1 MYEDSWTTD
10 IEEQIKDAKE
20 MIKNMKGLFL
30 VRGGANFYHY
40 DLSLRREIK

>member
-1 MYEDSWTTD
+1 MTGESSWSTD
-10 IEEQIKDAKE
+10 VEEQIKACKE

-40 DLSLRREIK
+40 DTSRRKK